1 MKIIF
6 AKNSGFCF
14 GVKRA
19 IDMTEEAL
27 NDNKINNI
35 YSLGPLIHNSQ
46 VVNKYEEQGLKVLD
60 NIDEIKNGNV
70 IIRAHGVPL
79 KIYETLQDNKNN
91 IIDCTCPHVKL
102 VHKKVNDYKDNG
114 FDIIIVGDK
123 NHPEV
128 IGINGWC
135 NNEALIVNSVDE
147 AKKLQE
153 LGKIFVVSQTTNRKE
168 KFDSI
173 IGIIKEKGEK
183 VEIFNSICNATNLRQ
198 ESCKEVAKEV
208 EAMIV
213 IGGYHS
219 SNTNKLVEISKKYC
233 KNVYHIETV
242 DDLPLINLKKFNT
255 IGITAGAST
264 PDWII
269 KEVISEM
276 ENMNNEEMIKAI
288 EDSLVRLHR
297 GDIVK
302 GKVIHV
308 SENEVIVN
316 VGYKS
321 DGIIA
326 KEELSYD
333 PDVNPEDL
341 FNVEDEIEVYVL
353 KVDDGEGNVMLS
365 LKRIESIKSWDCL
378 EETFNNKGK
387 VTCKVTE
394 VVKGGVLAVVEG
406 LNAFIPASL
415 LSIKYVENLGEY
427 KGKKLEVIIEDFD
440 RDKKRIILNR
450 KKVEKEILEV
460 KKEDLWNSLEVG
472 KIVEGKVM
480 RLTNFGAFV
489 DIGGED
495 GLIHI
500 SDLAWERIKHPSEVV
515 KEGQNV
521 KVQILDFDREKERI
535 SLGLKQ
541 TIPEPWEVFMQEYN
555 VGDIVDGKVV
565 NLQDFGAFVKLK
577 VGVDGLVHVS
587 QISNEHVNKPSDVLK
602 IDDEVIVKIIDI
614 KEEDRKVSLSIKEA
628 TKVEEKVEEYNNE
641 NEELEPTI
649 EDIIKDK

>member
-1 MKIIF
+1 MRIIL

-27 NDNKINNI
+27 NNNKNRI
-35 YSLGPLIHNSQ
+35 YSIGPLIHNRQ
-46 VVNKYEEQGLKVLD
+46 VVEKYEKQGLKVLE
-60 NIDEIKNGNV
+60 NIEDIQNGNV

-79 KIYETLQDNKNN
+79 EVYKTLENNKNN

-102 VHKKVNDYKDNG
+102 VHKKVKTFRDNG
-114 FDIIIVGDK
+114 YNIIIVGDK

-135 NNEALIVNSVDE
+135 NNESIIVNSLDE
-147 AKKLQE
+147 AKTIPE
-153 LGKIFVVSQTTNRKE
+153 LSRIFVVSQTTNRKD
-168 KFDSI
+168 KFNSI
-173 IGIIKEKGEK
+173 VEIIKEKGEE

-198 ESCKEVAKEV
+198 ESCKEVAGKV

-219 SNTNKLVEISKKYC
+219 SNTNKLVEISNKYC
-233 KNVYHIETV
+233 NNVYHIETV

-269 KEVISEM
+269 KEVINEM

-297 GDIVK
+297 GDIIK
-302 GKVIHV
+302 GKVINV
-308 SENEVIVN
+308 SKEEVIVN

-321 DGIIA
+321 DGIIT

-333 PDVNPEDL
+333 PDVNPIDL
-341 FNVEDEIEVYVL
+341 FNVGDEIEVYVL

-365 LKRIESIKSWDCL
+365 LKRIESIKSWDIL
-378 EETFNNKGK
+378 EDVFNNKGK
-387 VTCKVTE
+387 ITCKVTE
-394 VVKGGVLAVVEG
+394 SVKGGVLSIVEG

-415 LSIKYVENLGEY
+415 LSIKYVENLDEY

-440 RDKKRIILNR
+440 RDKKKIILNR
-450 KKVEKEILEV
+450 KNVEKEILEE
-460 KKEDLWNSLEVG
+460 KKEELWNSLEVG

-521 KVQILDFDREKERI
+521 KVQILDFDKAKERI

-541 TIPEPWEVFMQEYN
+541 TIPEPWEVFIQEYS

-577 VGVDGLVHVS
+577 IGVDGLVHVS